1 MTSAQNAMMTRIRVS
16 MERRQ
21 RRDSTP
27 NRSTC
32 VAPPPIPTRCI
43 RAKATDEQALMLRS
57 TSFLCLAM
65 ALAPAIAQERL
76 LQPNDLPARTKVA
89 DQLQAALREGATDR
103 DVQATITSVL
113 PALPDGSAAK
123 TRLANAMQTTAQERP
138 AIVGD
143 LIADLQ
149 FKPLQQ
155 AELPAGFP
163 GFQAVDELEL
173 RDYPAYRMVRTAMKG
188 GSYAAFWPL
197 FRHIEKNAI
206 AMTTPV
212 QMDWQPN
219 GTTGKPTAMAFL
231 YGSPTLGRTGTDDR
245 VEVVD
250 VPALTVISVG
260 AVGDDRK
267 DRVAALHERLREWL
281 RRNPEWEIAGD
292 LRTMGYNSPMVARD
306 QRYFEVQLPIRKTV
320 RRQPIPV

>member
-1 MTSAQNAMMTRIRVS
+1 MNRPTSLFLLAVTLATASAQ
-16 MERRQ
+16 Q
-21 RRDSTP
+21 
-27 NRSTC
+27 
-32 VAPPPIPTRCI
+32 
-43 RAKATDEQALMLRS
+43 
-57 TSFLCLAM
+57 
-65 ALAPAIAQERL
+65 RL
-76 LQPNDLPARTKVA
+76 LQPADLPARAQVA
-89 DQLQAALREGATDR
+89 ERLQTALRASTADR
-103 DVQATITSVL
+103 DILAAVTRAL
-113 PALPDGSAAK
+113 PALPEGAAA
-123 TRLANAMQTTAQERP
+123 TARLASALQANHEERR

-143 LIADLQ
+143 LVADLQ

-173 RDYPAYRMVRTAMKG
+173 REYPAYRMVRTAMKG

-197 FRHIEKNAI
+197 FRHIERNSI

-212 QMDWQPN
+212 QMDWQAN
-219 GTTGKPTAMAFL
+219 GTSDKPTAMAFL
-231 YGSPTLGRTGTDDR
+231 YGSPTLGQTGTDDR

-260 AVGDDRK
+260 AVGDDRR
-267 DRVAALHERLREWL
+267 DRVAVLHERLRAWL
-281 RRNPEWEIAGD
+281 RLNPEWELAGD

-306 QRYFEVQLPIRKTV
+306 QRYFEVQLPIRKAV